1 MTRTL
6 TATFPTG
13 KTVTRTTA
21 RAYTHVVM
29 VTDARNTVIAWTSDP
44 AKAEKRE
51 VARVTRWNNGNVQ
64 SFVAPVEA

>member
-6 TATFPTG
+6 TATFATG

-64 SFVAPVEA
+64 AFIAPVQA

>member
-29 VTDARNTVIAWTSDP
+29 VTDALNTVIAWTSDP

-64 SFVAPVEA
+64 AFIAPVQA